1 MVASDELCGV
11 DHELPLVQP
20 DHEATEAQKDKAIEE
35 VFISLR
41 VKFDP
46 LIFSSISFSFTTHF
60 LVKSKI
66 YKFLSY
72 YLLILIVFVITFL
85 QCQLRSEV
93 SKLDER
99 LKLSEDHLKQKV
111 LRTGTSMPWKLENHV
126 KQLQY

>member
-1 MVASDELCGV
+1 MVASDELYGG

-20 DHEATEAQKDKAIEE
+20 DHEVTEAQKDKAIEE

-85 QCQLRSEV
+85 QCQLRNEV